1 MSAAEPSAAHLRGA
15 VDLSGLARR
24 HATPPAQQAGQGV
37 GAPQGQ
43 PGVAPEPVGSTD
55 GVTVPVA
62 SLVFDATDA
71 GFGDVVELST
81 VVPVVIDLWAEW
93 CGPCKQLS
101 PVLERLTAE
110 YAGRF
115 VLAKVDVDTN
125 PQLAQAFQAQ
135 SIPMVVAVVAGRPV
149 PMFNGAIPENQVRDV
164 IEQLLELSA
173 QNGVSGRAVV
183 AEGSPTGEVAAP
195 EEPPLPPLHAEAYDA
210 IERGDYPAAIAAYTT
225 AIAQN
230 PKDDMA
236 IAGLAQVNLLHRLS
250 GKSLDEIRGG
260 AAAAPDD
267 LDAQLLVAD
276 LDLSGGHIEDAFDRL
291 LTLFPDL
298 DQPGKDL
305 VRGRLLELFVVV
317 GATDPRVSRARSR
330 LTGLLY

>member
-24 HATPPAQQAGQGV
+24 HQTPPAGASPQAGPPAE
-37 GAPQGQ
+37 APGTT
-43 PGVAPEPVGSTD
+43 TD
-55 GVTVPVA
+55 QTVQVP
-62 SLVFDATDA
+62 SLVFDATDD
-71 GFGDVVELST
+71 GFGQVVELSSA
-81 VVPVVIDLWAEW
+81 VPVVIDLWAEW

-101 PVLERLTAE
+101 PVLERLAAE

-115 VLAKVDVDTN
+115 VLAKVDVDAN
-125 PQLAQAFQAQ
+125 PQLSQAFQAQ
-135 SIPMVVAVVAGRPV
+135 SIPMVVAVVGGRPV
-149 PMFNGAIPENQVRDV
+149 PMFNGAIPESQVRDV
-164 IEQLLELSA
+164 IEQLLQLAA

-183 AEGSPTGEVAAP
+183 ADADADTAAP
-195 EEPPLPPLHAEAYDA
+195 AEPVEQPLPPLHAEAYEA
-210 IERGDYPAAIAAYTT
+210 IERADYPTAIAAYEK

-236 IAGLAQVNLLHRLS
+236 VAGLAQVRLLHRLA
-250 GKSLDEIRGG
+250 GKTLDEIRSR

-267 LDAQLLVAD
+267 LDAQLTVAD
-276 LDLSGGHIEDAFDRL
+276 LDLSGGHVEDAFDRL

-298 DQPGKDL
+298 DQTGKDT
-305 VRGRLLELFVVV
+305 VRTRLLELFQVAGV
-317 GATDPRVSRARSR
+317 TDPRVMKARAR